1 MHFNCCYAYGGVV
14 VKDVMSVLC
23 LDAIWLLLSYGRGV
37 VKDVNLK
44 FKELSVLNCNSLSFY
59 FSHVLHL

>member
-37 VKDVNLK
+37 VKDANLK
-44 FKELSVLNCNSLSFY
+44 FKELSVL
-59 FSHVLHL
+59 